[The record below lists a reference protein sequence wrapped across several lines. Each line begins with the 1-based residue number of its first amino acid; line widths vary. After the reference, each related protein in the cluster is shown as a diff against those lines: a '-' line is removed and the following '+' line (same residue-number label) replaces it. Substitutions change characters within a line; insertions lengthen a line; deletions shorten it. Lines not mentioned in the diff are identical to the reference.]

1 MNKLIEQLLEFQDS
15 RRNKGVG
22 LEKLF
27 EKLAKYLLYGGHFH
41 CSERYDLYITSV
53 EFYYHEEIGDNDKRI
68 VDPIM
73 YHRNVKDKPVVPYLN
88 VGTQYPHWSGVDIT
102 FEDDILQYRAS
113 ALIRSYR
120 IVQLKPERLELKE
133 SDLSTYVY
141 DYLFDGLSVDKT
153 ETTIDWIDDK
163 VMFIDCKVNAYTRKN
178 VNLFKYTNE
187 KTDEELSSKHDN
199 EFIKITNKQDR
210 RCWRYVK
217 EGSEF
222 DKEYEFKVKK

>member
-22 LEKLF
+22 LEKSF

-88 VGTQYPHWSGVDIT
+88 VGTLYPHWSGVDIT

-141 DYLFDGLSVDKT
+141 DYLFDGLSVDKK
-153 ETTIDWIDDK
+153 ETAINWIDDK
-163 VMFIDCKVNAYTRKN
+163 VILSNCKVNAYKRKN
-178 VNLFKYTNE
+178 VNLFKYNYE
-187 KTDEELSSKHDN
+187 KTEDEPSSKHDN
-199 EFIKITNKQDR
+199 EFIKIKNKQDSR
-210 RCWRYVK
+210 RWRFVR
-217 EGSEF
+217 EGSDF
-222 DKEYEFKVKK
+222 DIKYVFKGK

>member
-53 EFYYHEEIGDNDKRI
+53 EFYYHEEIGDNYKRI

-88 VGTQYPHWSGVDIT
+88 VGTLYPHWSGVDIT
-102 FEDDILQYRAS
+102 FEDEKLQYRAS

-141 DYLFDGLSVDKT
+141 DYLFDGLSVDKK
-153 ETTIDWIDDK
+153 ETAINWIDDK
-163 VMFIDCKVNAYTRKN
+163 VILSNCKVNAYKRKN
-178 VNLFKYTNE
+178 VNLFKYNYE
-187 KTDEELSSKHDN
+187 KTEDEPSSKHDN
-199 EFIKITNKQDR
+199 EFIKIKNKQDSR
-210 RCWRYVK
+210 RWRFVR
-217 EGSEF
+217 EGSDF
-222 DKEYEFKVKK
+222 DIKYVFKGK

>member
-15 RRNKGVG
+15 RRNKGIG
-22 LEKLF
+22 LEKSF

-88 VGTQYPHWSGVDIT
+88 VGTLYPHWSGVDIT
-102 FEDDILQYRAS
+102 FEDEKLQYRAS
-113 ALIRSYR
+113 ALIRSYK
-120 IVQLKPERLELKE
+120 IVQLKPERFELKE

-141 DYLFDGLSVDKT
+141 DYLFDGLSVDKK
-153 ETTIDWIDDK
+153 ETIIDWIDDK
-163 VMFIDCKVNAYTRKN
+163 VILSNCKVNAYKRKN
-178 VNLFKYTNE
+178 VNLFKYNYE
-187 KTDEELSSKHDN
+187 KTEDETSSKHDN
-199 EFIKITNKQDR
+199 EFIKIKNKQESR
-210 RCWRYVK
+210 RWRFVR
-217 EGSEF
+217 EGSDF
-222 DKEYEFKVKK
+222 DKKYVFKGK

>member
-88 VGTQYPHWSGVDIT
+88 VGTLYPHWSGVDIT

-141 DYLFDGLSVDKT
+141 DYLFDGLSVDKK
-153 ETTIDWIDDK
+153 ETAINWIDDK
-163 VMFIDCKVNAYTRKN
+163 VILSNCKVNAYKRKN
-178 VNLFKYTNE
+178 VNLFKYNYE
-187 KTDEELSSKHDN
+187 KTEDEPSSKHDN
-199 EFIKITNKQDR
+199 EFIKIKNKQDSR
-210 RCWRYVK
+210 RWRFVR
-217 EGSEF
+217 EGSDF
-222 DKEYEFKVKK
+222 DRDYVFQVK

>member
-88 VGTQYPHWSGVDIT
+88 VGTLYPHWSGVDIT

-141 DYLFDGLSVDKT
+141 DYLFDGLSVDKK
-153 ETTIDWIDDK
+153 ETANMPGSNVIGL
-163 VMFIDCKVNAYTRKN
+163 TRKEHFVAHHLLKKIYEQSKN
-178 VNLFKYTNE
+178 KDAANAMNYTFRMMCGLARN
-187 KTDEELSSKHDN
+187 
-199 EFIKITNKQDR
+199 
-210 RCWRYVK
+210 
-217 EGSEF
+217 
-222 DKEYEFKVKK
+222 

>member
-15 RRNKGVG
+15 RRNKGIG
-22 LEKLF
+22 LEKSF

-88 VGTQYPHWSGVDIT
+88 VGTLYPHWSGVDIT

-113 ALIRSYR
+113 ALIRSYK
-120 IVQLKPERLELKE
+120 IVQLKPERFELKE

-141 DYLFDGLSVDKT
+141 DYLFDGLSVDKK
-153 ETTIDWIDDK
+153 ETAINWIDDK
-163 VMFIDCKVNAYTRKN
+163 VILSNCKVNAYKRKN
-178 VNLFKYTNE
+178 VNLFKYNYE
-187 KTDEELSSKHDN
+187 KTEDEPSSKHDN
-199 EFIKITNKQDR
+199 EFIKIKNKQDSR
-210 RCWRYVK
+210 RWRFVR
-217 EGSEF
+217 EGSDF
-222 DKEYEFKVKK
+222 DIKYVFKGK

>member
-88 VGTQYPHWSGVDIT
+88 VGTLYPHWSGVDIT

-133 SDLSTYVY
+133 SGLSTYVY
-141 DYLFDGLSVDKT
+141 DYLFDGLSVDKK
-153 ETTIDWIDDK
+153 ETAINWIDDK
-163 VMFIDCKVNAYTRKN
+163 VILSNCKVNAYKRKN
-178 VNLFKYTNE
+178 VNLFKYNYE
-187 KTDEELSSKHDN
+187 KTEDEPSSKHDN
-199 EFIKITNKQDR
+199 EFIKIKNKQDSR
-210 RCWRYVK
+210 RWRFVR
-217 EGSEF
+217 EGSDF
-222 DKEYEFKVKK
+222 DIKYVFKGK

>member
-1 MNKLIEQLLEFQDS
+1 MNILIEQLLEFQDS

-88 VGTQYPHWSGVDIT
+88 VGTLYPHWSGVDIT
-102 FEDDILQYRAS
+102 FEDEKLQYRAS

-141 DYLFDGLSVDKT
+141 DYLFDGLSVDKK
-153 ETTIDWIDDK
+153 ETAINWIDDK
-163 VMFIDCKVNAYTRKN
+163 VILSNCKVNAYKRKN
-178 VNLFKYTNE
+178 VNLFKYNYE
-187 KTDEELSSKHDN
+187 KTEDEPSSKHDN
-199 EFIKITNKQDR
+199 EFIKIKNKQDSR
-210 RCWRYVK
+210 RWRFVR
-217 EGSEF
+217 EGSDF
-222 DKEYEFKVKK
+222 DIKYVFKGK

>member
-88 VGTQYPHWSGVDIT
+88 VGTLYPHWSGVDIT
-102 FEDDILQYRAS
+102 FEDEKLQYRAS

-141 DYLFDGLSVDKT
+141 DYLFDGLSVDKK
-153 ETTIDWIDDK
+153 ETAINWIDDK
-163 VMFIDCKVNAYTRKN
+163 VILSNCKVNAYERKN
-178 VNLFKYTNE
+178 VNLFKYNYE
-187 KTDEELSSKHDN
+187 KTEDEPSSKHDN
-199 EFIKITNKQDR
+199 EFIKIKNKQDSR
-210 RCWRYVK
+210 RWRFVR
-217 EGSEF
+217 EGSDF
-222 DKEYEFKVKK
+222 DIKYVFKGK

>member
-88 VGTQYPHWSGVDIT
+88 VGTLYPHWSGVDIT

-141 DYLFDGLSVDKT
+141 DYLFDGLSVDKK
-153 ETTIDWIDDK
+153 ETIIDWIDDK
-163 VMFIDCKVNAYTRKN
+163 VILSNCKVNAYKRKN
-178 VNLFKYTNE
+178 VNLFKYNYE
-187 KTDEELSSKHDN
+187 KTEDEPSSKHDN
-199 EFIKITNKQDR
+199 EFIKIKNKQESR
-210 RCWRYVK
+210 RWRFVR
-217 EGSEF
+217 EGSDF
-222 DKEYEFKVKK
+222 DIKYVFKGK

>member
-22 LEKLF
+22 LEQLF

-88 VGTQYPHWSGVDIT
+88 VGTLYPHWSGVDIT

-141 DYLFDGLSVDKT
+141 DYLFDGLSVDKK
-153 ETTIDWIDDK
+153 ETAINWIDDK
-163 VMFIDCKVNAYTRKN
+163 VILSNCKVNAYKRKN
-178 VNLFKYTNE
+178 VNLFKYNYE
-187 KTDEELSSKHDN
+187 KTEDEPSSKHDN
-199 EFIKITNKQDR
+199 EFIKIKNKQDSR
-210 RCWRYVK
+210 RWRFVR
-217 EGSEF
+217 EGSDF
-222 DKEYEFKVKK
+222 DIKYVFKGK